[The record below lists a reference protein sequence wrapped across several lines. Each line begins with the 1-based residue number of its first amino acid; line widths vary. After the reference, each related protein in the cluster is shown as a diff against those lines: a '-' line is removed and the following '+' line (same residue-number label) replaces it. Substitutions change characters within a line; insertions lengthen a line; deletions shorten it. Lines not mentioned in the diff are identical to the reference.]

1 MSVPRGHQ
9 APFPRSVAE
18 ILLASSVRETE
29 LLAQSGSLT
38 AIADD
43 AQWIIVPISIERRSA
58 ARALSFL
65 TLRLRIRRAMRRL
78 EAGGVHSLRAY
89 AVIPDLEDPTLVYE
103 LASPAADYARANLA
117 WSGGSRLRW
126 LRRSLG
132 RMVGA
137 DVSTGT
143 VLLAGRV
150 DARR

>member
-1 MSVPRGHQ
+1 MSVSRGQQ

-18 ILLASSVRETE
+18 ILLASSLRGTD
-29 LLAQSGSLT
+29 LLARSGSLT

-43 AQWIIVPISIERRSA
+43 AQWIIVPISIERTSA

-65 TLRLRIRRAMRRL
+65 TLRLRMRRAMRRL
-78 EAGGVHSLRAY
+78 AAEGAHSLRAY

-103 LASPAADYARANLA
+103 LASPAAAYALANLA
-117 WSGGSRLRW
+117 WSGSSRLGW

-132 RMVGA
+132 WMVGT
-137 DVSTGT
+137 DVSTGM
-143 VLLAGRV
+143 VLIAGRV